1 MRTTH
6 SRWPSTSNRFAE
18 PASTSFT
25 EHTRRSPTAVL
36 DLLDHGAAERTRE
49 RRDGQ
54 AVEHVVEEAEH
65 DQSLRLRRR
74 HAAALEVIELILVD
88 GADGARVRAP
98 HVVGLDLEIRDG
110 FGPRA
115 LGEHE
120 VAVGLAGLGLSR
132 RGAETDEARVDGVGL
147 VVDRALEQQTAAS
160 VRRVVV
166 LQGA

>member
-54 AVEHVVEEAEH
+54 AIEHVVEEPEH

-74 HAAALEVIELILVD
+74 HAAALEVVELVLVD
-88 GADGARVRAP
+88 GTDGARVRAP
-98 HVVGLDLEIRDG
+98 HVVGFDLEVRDRL
-110 FGPRA
+110 GPRA

-120 VAVGLAGLGLSR
+120 VAVGLAGVGLP
-132 RGAETDEARVDGVGL
+132 RGGTEPDEARVDGVGL
-147 VVDRALEQQTAAS
+147 ILDRALEQQIAAW
-160 VRRVVV
+160 V
-166 LQGA
+166 